1 MIYAK
6 AVKEFNLQIS
16 HVLVVA
22 LVEALPLLI
31 DGVLVFDVNV
41 DDYNNDR
48 HNHHDRD
55 HNDGYR

>member
-31 DGVLVFDVNV
+31 DGVLVFYVNL
-41 DDYNNDR
+41 DDYNDR

-55 HNDGYR
+55 HNDGNR